1 MSDWWPFS
9 SSPPP
14 IIHHSSPSQSSPFT
28 SPHLV
33 PHTQVTSPHLVPHT
47 QVTSPHLV
55 PHTQVTSPHYV
66 PHPQV
71 TSPHLAPHTQVTSPH
86 YVPHPQVT
94 SPHLA
99 PHTQVTSPHLAPHT
113 QVTSP
118 HYVPHPQV
126 TSPHLVP
133 HTQVTSPH
141 LVPHTQVTSP
151 HLVPHTQVTSSHLVP
166 HPQVTSS
173 HLAPHTQVTSSHYV
187 PHPQVTSP
195 HLAPHTQVTS
205 SHLAPHT
212 QVTSPHLV
220 PQSQETSPHQHHL
233 YNQGPG
239 LDNPDWSRAQPPSEL
254 SYLLKSFGYQNQS
267 TAHLDLQNQN
277 QFSTGVTHHQDEWVN
292 PHRLPYNT
300 HTHLSS
306 GIYGP
311 GNPSGPVQGTW
322 RPTPPQLQ
330 CLPLGPMTGGVALGR
345 WSSMEFNSPSAED
358 FSGTQFFHDS
368 YLDDYAPQ
376 PFCSPT
382 TPGPSPHYP
391 QTPTFSSPGPQ
402 MHPSTERL
410 DFNIQQLSRDET
422 LSCLPHPHQTS
433 RHLQQSRS
441 ELIQDQTG
449 VLDTTESCFSPHGGG
464 QDVSSAAQSPGLS
477 AGLSWREESGG
488 RGGRGRGGSRGGRRR
503 GGGDTQK
510 MKRPQPETITQVL
523 KSRLLCTVCKRDF
536 RSLPA
541 LNGHMRSHSGSRSAS
556 CLNPVVQPSASMV
569 MPVSV
574 PVQSGGPAKP
584 CHGGQRGR
592 CRHPSPTTGGE
603 APLYRSLL
611 HQEEEEDED
620 GGKAGDDGAHYTP
633 PPVLCPIRAGP
644 GLYCS
649 LATRGQQRVQTVR
662 LNNNNNKGLV
672 VTASPP
678 ARTLINKPRI
688 NEGRRFQAEIPPLRV
703 RKDADSHN
711 ALLLWTPWDELEHPV
726 SQHRVEALL
735 TMARSNVV
743 PGGGAS
749 PEVALD
755 VLSECR
761 GDFLLAVEKLL
772 SPPETSDNKHTAHR
786 HPVVSWSTA
795 ERRLLV
801 KSLQRHQKDFSRIQ
815 KTVQTKSLS
824 QCVEFYYLW
833 KRKLSLSARTPAGL
847 TVSLPDTNIL
857 ISLIKTT
864 NLKSRLQVP
873 SQDYKSQI
881 KTTSPKS
888 RRQVPNQDYKSQ
900 IKTTSPKSRLQVPS
914 QDYKS
919 QVKTTSP
926 KSRRQVPSQD
936 YKSQVQKSSRSHAA
950 S

>member
-9 SSPPP
+9 SSPPPP

-28 SPHLV
+28 SPHLA
-33 PHTQVTSPHLVPHT
+33 PHPQVTSPHYAPHLQVTSPHLA
-47 QVTSPHLV
+47 
-55 PHTQVTSPHYV
+55 

-71 TSPHLAPHTQVTSPH
+71 TSPHLAPHPQVTSPH
-86 YVPHPQVT
+86 LAPHPQVT

-99 PHTQVTSPHLAPHT
+99 PHPQVTSPHLAPHL
-113 QVTSP
+113 
-118 HYVPHPQV
+118 QV
-126 TSPHLVP
+126 TSPHL
-133 HTQVTSPH
+133 
-141 LVPHTQVTSP
+141 
-151 HLVPHTQVTSSHLVP
+151 
-166 HPQVTSS
+166 
-173 HLAPHTQVTSSHYV
+173 A

-195 HLAPHTQVTS
+195 HLAPH
-205 SHLAPHT
+205 P
-212 QVTSPHLV
+212 QVTSPHLAPHPQV
-220 PQSQETSPHQHHL
+220 TSPHLAPHPQVTSPHLAPHPQVTSPHLAPQSQETSPHQHHL
-233 YNQGPG
+233 YNSDPG
-239 LDNPDWSRAQPPSEL
+239 FDNPVWSRAEPPSEL
-254 SYLLKSFGYQNQS
+254 SYLLKSFGYQNQT

-277 QFSTGVTHHQDEWVN
+277 QFSTGVAHHQDEWEN

-311 GNPSGPVQGTW
+311 GSSSGPLEGTW

-330 CLPLGPMTGGVALGR
+330 CPPLGPMTGGVALGR
-345 WSSMEFNSPSAED
+345 WSPMEFNSPSAED
-358 FSGTQFFHDS
+358 FSSTQFFHDS
-368 YLDDYAPQ
+368 YHDDYAPQ

-402 MHPSTERL
+402 MHPRTERL

-422 LSCLPHPHQTS
+422 LSCLHHPHQTS
-433 RHLQQSRS
+433 RRLQQSRS

-449 VLDTTESCFSPHGGG
+449 LLDTTDSCFSPHGGG
-464 QDVSSAAQSPGLS
+464 QDVNISAQSPGLS
-477 AGLSWREESGG
+477 AGPSWREESGG
-488 RGGRGRGGSRGGRRR
+488 RGGRGGSRGGRRR
-503 GGGDTQK
+503 GGGDAQK

-523 KSRLLCTVCKRDF
+523 KSRLLCMVCKRDF

-541 LNGHMRSHSGSRSAS
+541 LNGHMRSHSGSRSAT
-556 CLNPVVQPSASMV
+556 CLNPAVRPSVSMV

-574 PVQSGGPAKP
+574 PVQSGGPAEP
-584 CHGGQRGR
+584 CRVGQRRRCGR
-592 CRHPSPTTGGE
+592 PPPTAEGG

-611 HQEEEEDED
+611 RQEEEEEED
-620 GGKAGDDGAHYTP
+620 GDKAGDDGAHYTP

-662 LNNNNNKGLV
+662 LNNNNHKGLV
-672 VTASPP
+672 ATASPP

-703 RKDADSHN
+703 RKDADSDSHN
-711 ALLLWTPWDELEHPV
+711 ALLLWTPWDELERPV

-735 TMARSNVV
+735 TMARSSVV

-761 GDFLLAVEKLL
+761 GDFLLTVEKLL
-772 SPPETSDNKHTAHR
+772 SPPETSNNHHSAQR
-786 HPVVSWSTA
+786 RPVVSWSAA
-795 ERRLLV
+795 EMRLLV

-815 KTVQTKSLS
+815 KAVQTKSLS

-847 TVSLPDTNIL
+847 TVSLPDTNG
-857 ISLIKTT
+857 
-864 NLKSRLQVP
+864 
-873 SQDYKSQI
+873 
-881 KTTSPKS
+881 
-888 RRQVPNQDYKSQ
+888 
-900 IKTTSPKSRLQVPS
+900 
-914 QDYKS
+914 
-919 QVKTTSP
+919 
-926 KSRRQVPSQD
+926 
-936 YKSQVQKSSRSHAA
+936 QKSSRSDAA

>member
-1 MSDWWPFS
+1 MNTT
-9 SSPPP
+9 
-14 IIHHSSPSQSSPFT
+14 HTHT
-28 SPHLV
+28 HTHNHALK
-33 PHTQVTSPHLVPHT
+33 HTQCE
-47 QVTSPHLV
+47 
-55 PHTQVTSPHYV
+55 
-66 PHPQV
+66 QV
-71 TSPHLAPHTQVTSPH
+71 TSPHLAPHA
-86 YVPHPQVT
+86 QVT

-118 HYVPHPQV
+118 H
-126 TSPHLVP
+126 LV
-133 HTQVTSPH
+133 
-141 LVPHTQVTSP
+141 
-151 HLVPHTQVTSSHLVP
+151 
-166 HPQVTSS
+166 
-173 HLAPHTQVTSSHYV
+173 PHTQVTSSHYV
-187 PHPQVTSP
+187 PHPQVTS
-195 HLAPHTQVTS
+195 H
-205 SHLAPHT
+205 
-212 QVTSPHLV
+212 HLV

-233 YNQGPG
+233 YNQDPA
-239 LDNPDWSRAQPPSEL
+239 LDHPDWSRAQPPSEL

-277 QFSTGVTHHQDEWVN
+277 QFSTGVTHHQDEWEN

-300 HTHLSS
+300 HTHFSS

-330 CLPLGPMTGGVALGR
+330 CPPLGPMTGGVALGR

-584 CHGGQRGR
+584 CRGGQRGR
-592 CRHPSPTTGGE
+592 CGRPSPTTGGE
-603 APLYRSLL
+603 APLYCSLL

-662 LNNNNNKGLV
+662 LNNNNHKGLV

-688 NEGRRFQAEIPPLRV
+688 NEGQRFQAEIPLLRV

-735 TMARSNVV
+735 TMARSSVV

-761 GDFLLAVEKLL
+761 GDFLLTVEKLL

-786 HPVVSWSTA
+786 HPVVSWSAA

-815 KTVQTKSLS
+815 KAVQTKSLS

-847 TVSLPDTNIL
+847 TVSLPDTN
-857 ISLIKTT
+857 
-864 NLKSRLQVP
+864 
-873 SQDYKSQI
+873 
-881 KTTSPKS
+881 
-888 RRQVPNQDYKSQ
+888 
-900 IKTTSPKSRLQVPS
+900 
-914 QDYKS
+914 
-919 QVKTTSP
+919 
-926 KSRRQVPSQD
+926 
-936 YKSQVQKSSRSHAA
+936 VQKSSRSQAA